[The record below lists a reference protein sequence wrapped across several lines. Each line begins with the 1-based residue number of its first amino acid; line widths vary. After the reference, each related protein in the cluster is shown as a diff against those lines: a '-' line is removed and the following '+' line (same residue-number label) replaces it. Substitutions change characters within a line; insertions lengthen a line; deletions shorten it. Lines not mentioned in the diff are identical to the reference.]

1 MQIIILVDGIVQ
13 NFLQDIKHPGRFPDQ
28 PVCGGLV
35 HFEAVFGKEFDDSS
49 TDME

>member
-13 NFLQDIKHPGRFPDQ
+13 NFLQDIKHPAAFRISP
-28 PVCGGLV
+28 C
-35 HFEAVFGKEFDDSS
+35 AVDLFILKPFSAKSLMILS